1 MEQPEPAPRPTGWLN
16 RNVWTLGLVSLF
28 NDTASEMLYPLV
40 PLFVTGVLRA
50 PMSIVGLIEGAA
62 EATASVL
69 KAYSGYLSDK
79 WRRRR
84 MLVFVGYVCAAV
96 SKPLLA
102 AALAWPMVLFSRLV
116 DRFGKGVRT
125 SARDALLADSSTP
138 QTRGKVFGFHRA
150 LDTAGAVF
158 GPLLALGLLHL
169 FEGRLRPVFA
179 VAFLP
184 ALLAALLVLRVE
196 EKVPQ
201 QTAARPSFRLR
212 AFRRDFRVFLFVS
225 ALFALGNSSDV
236 FLIKR
241 AQEVFAGGGPA
252 GASPNMAPSILGL
265 TVLAYMLY
273 NAVYALAS
281 YPAGAVSD
289 RLGQRNVF
297 VGGLGVFAAVY
308 LGFARAQQGWQVWML
323 FAIYGLYTALTEGVS
338 KALAANLAG
347 AEQRAT
353 ALGLYHALIGGM
365 TLLASTIAGLL
376 WDIFSPA
383 AAFGYGAS
391 LAVLAAILLVRLLP
405 QKSVESP
412 AG

>member
-1 MEQPEPAPRPTGWLN
+1 MQQPEPEPTPAGWLN

-40 PLFVTGVLRA
+40 PIFVTGALRA
-50 PMSIVGLIEGAA
+50 PMSVVGLIEGVA

-79 WRRRR
+79 WRKRRA
-84 MLVFVGYVCAAV
+84 LVFVGYVCAAA

-138 QTRGKVFGFHRA
+138 ETRGKVFGFHRA
-150 LDTAGAVF
+150 LDSAGAVV

-169 FEGRLRPVFA
+169 FNGDLPLIFA
-179 VAFLP
+179 LAFLP
-184 ALLAALLVLRVE
+184 AMLAALLVLRAE
-196 EKVPQ
+196 EKVP
-201 QTAARPSFRLR
+201 TKAAARPSFRLG
-212 AFRRDFRVFLFVS
+212 AFSRNFRVFLFVS
-225 ALFALGNSSDV
+225 AVFALGNSSDV

-241 AQEVFAGGGPA
+241 AQEVFAPGG
-252 GASPNMAPSILGL
+252 SSDPSLILQTKTLSL
-265 TVLAYMLY
+265 TVLAYMVY
-273 NAVYALAS
+273 NAVFALAS

-297 VGGLGVFAAVY
+297 VGGLGVFALVY
-308 LGFARAQQGWQVWML
+308 GGFARVCQGWQVWAL
-323 FAIYGLYTALTEGVS
+323 FAVYGLYTALTDGVS

-347 AEQRAT
+347 TEQRAT
-353 ALGLYHALIGGM
+353 ALGLYHAVIGGM
-365 TLLASTIAGLL
+365 TLLASTIAGIL
-376 WDIFSPA
+376 WDAFNPA
-383 AAFGYGAS
+383 AAFGYGAA
-391 LAVLAAILLVRLLP
+391 LALLAAVLLVSLLP
-405 QKSVESP
+405 RRD
-412 AG
+412 A

>member
-1 MEQPEPAPRPTGWLN
+1 MQQPEAKPPPERWLN

-50 PMSIVGLIEGAA
+50 PMSVVGLIEGAA

-102 AALAWPMVLFSRLV
+102 AAMAWPMVLFSRLV

-150 LDTAGAVF
+150 LDSSGAVF
-158 GPLLALGLLHL
+158 GPLLALGLLYL
-169 FEGRLRPVFA
+169 FDGQLRPIFA
-179 VAFLP
+179 LAFLP
-184 ALLAALLVLRVE
+184 ALLAALLVLYTQ
-196 EKVPQ
+196 EKAPQ

-212 AFRRDFRVFLFVS
+212 AFSRDFRVFLFVS

-241 AQEVFAGGGPA
+241 AQEVFAGNGSQEVFA
-252 GASPNMAPSILGL
+252 GLPVSTLGL

-297 VGGLGVFAAVY
+297 VGGLGIFALVY
-308 LGFARAQQGWQVWML
+308 LGFARAQQGWQVWLL
-323 FAIYGLYTALTEGVS
+323 FAVYGLYTALTEGVS

-353 ALGLYHALIGGM
+353 ALGLYHAVIGGM
-365 TLLASTIAGLL
+365 ALLASIVAGLL
-376 WDIFSPA
+376 WDLFSPA
-383 AAFGYGAS
+383 AAFGYGAL
-391 LAVLAAILLVRLLP
+391 LALLAALLLATLLP
-405 QKSVESP
+405 RRSESIE
-412 AG
+412 G

>member
-1 MEQPEPAPRPTGWLN
+1 MEQPEARPALARWLN

-69 KAYSGYLSDK
+69 KAYSGYLSDR

-84 MLVFVGYVCAAV
+84 ALVFVGYVCAAA

-102 AALAWPMVLFSRLV
+102 VALAWPMVLLSRLV

-125 SARDALLADSSTP
+125 AARDALLADSSVP
-138 QTRGKVFGFHRA
+138 ETRGKVFGFHRA
-150 LDTAGAVF
+150 LDSTGAVV
-158 GPLLALGLLHL
+158 GPLLALGLLSL
-169 FEGRLRPVFA
+169 FEGQLRPIFA
-179 VAFLP
+179 LAFLP
-184 ALLAALLVLRVE
+184 ALLAALLVLCTQ
-196 EKVPQ
+196 EKAP
-201 QTAARPSFRLR
+201 TKAAAPPSFRLR
-212 AFRRDFRVFLFVS
+212 TFRRDFRAFLCIS

-241 AQEVFAGGGPA
+241 AQEVFAQGHSGSTFLNLAGP
-252 GASPNMAPSILGL
+252 SVGL

-297 VGGLGVFAAVY
+297 VGGLAVFAVVY
-308 LGFARAQQGWQVWML
+308 LGFAGAHQGWQIWML
-323 FAIYGLYTALTEGVS
+323 FAVYGLYTALTEGVS

-353 ALGLYHALIGGM
+353 ALGLYHAVIGGM
-365 TLLASTIAGLL
+365 TLLASIIAGVL
-376 WDIFSPA
+376 WDVFSPA
-383 AAFGYGAS
+383 VAFGYGAI
-391 LAVLAAILLVRLLP
+391 LAVLAAVLLVSLLP
-405 QKSVESP
+405 RRVES
-412 AG
+412 